1 MKRIITIFIKY
12 QFALILSMNLDE
24 FVSPVSLAQLELK
37 SPLSCRNVLG
47 HVSYLLNE
55 AERKSTGKAQWT
67 FKELYRQTAHDLFS
81 RCVDDARLSVTWE
94 VFNSVKREL
103 IR

>member
-1 MKRIITIFIKY
+1 
-12 QFALILSMNLDE
+12 MNLDE

-37 SPLSCRNVLG
+37 SPLSCRDVLA
-47 HVSYLLNE
+47 HLSYLLNE
-55 AERKSTGKAQWT
+55 ADKKSTGQAQWT

-81 RCVDDARLSVTWE
+81 RCVDDANLSLTWD

-103 IR
+103 LR